1 MKKLSEEE
9 SRELAEWL
17 RRWMNPDGCEFES
30 WVGVLEGGFE
40 ALALATWRG
49 LAAPSS
55 A

>member
-40 ALALATWRG
+40 AGARYLAGPR
-49 LAAPSS
+49 S